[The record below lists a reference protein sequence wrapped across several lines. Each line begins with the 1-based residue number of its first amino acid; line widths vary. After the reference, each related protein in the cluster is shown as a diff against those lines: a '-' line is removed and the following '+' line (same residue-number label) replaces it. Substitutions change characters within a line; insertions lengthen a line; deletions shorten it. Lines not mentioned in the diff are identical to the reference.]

1 MESLRKILVK
11 EPDLTYGVI
20 TERKD
25 TKTYIVKVGEQYV
38 PATWTGAAL
47 VNGET
52 VLINRTKLGVVITQ
66 QLGMPGDVDPEIMVI
81 DL

>member
-11 EPDLTYGVI
+11 EPDNTYGVV

-25 TKTYIVKVGEQYV
+25 NRTYIVKVGDQYL

-66 QLGMPGDVDPEIMVI
+66 QLGIPGDVDPLVLEI
-81 DL
+81 DQ